1 MNSFSL
7 PAFLGRFPNAVLG
20 ALLGPAC
27 AHSSAP
33 SPAMASLS
41 SSSPTGTTICC
52 LLCTKPSLVQ
62 VFLLDY
68 SLYMQFTVSLLV
80 PPAEFPSS
88 HLPVTAASVFSGL
101 SCTLP
106 NQSAKTNVML
116 AFLIHPLTVTFF
128 PSSLGKKKKR
138 LLNFI
143 VWLSVAAAPAYA
155 PHDPARRFG
164 LYPVLPVL
172 FRKSPV
178 YASCKVNFS
187 ILNFSV
193 IFARN
198 LTASR

>member
-20 ALLGPAC
+20 ALLC
-27 AHSSAP
+27 SI
-33 SPAMASLS
+33 SPAMASLG

-52 LLCTKPSLVQ
+52 LLCTKTSLVQ

-68 SLYMQFTVSLLV
+68 SLYMQFTFSLLV

-88 HLPVTAASVFSGL
+88 HLPVTAASL
-101 SCTLP
+101 SLP
-106 NQSAKTNVML
+106 LLHASKPVSKDTKVML

-128 PSSLGKKKKR
+128 PSSWGGKKR
-138 LLNFI
+138 LLNFV
-143 VWLSVAAAPAYA
+143 VWLSAAAAPAYA

-164 LYPVLPVL
+164 LYLVLPVL

-178 YASCKVNFS
+178 YTSCKVNVFHPEFFCD
-187 ILNFSV
+187 ICKKFD
-193 IFARN
+193 R
-198 LTASR
+198 T